1 LKVKFGAKLFIVLI
15 NSERLELARIAGGRS
30 VLLLNVETP
39 GTPTILTFVHGV
51 NEASFKTSTLVR
63 LIVNIRSGSSTNE
76 L

>member
-1 LKVKFGAKLFIVLI
+1 MELI
-15 NSERLELARIAGGRS
+15 NSDRLELARIAGGIS
-30 VLLLNVETP
+30 VLLLYVVTP
-39 GTPTILTFVHGV
+39 GTPTRFTSVHGV